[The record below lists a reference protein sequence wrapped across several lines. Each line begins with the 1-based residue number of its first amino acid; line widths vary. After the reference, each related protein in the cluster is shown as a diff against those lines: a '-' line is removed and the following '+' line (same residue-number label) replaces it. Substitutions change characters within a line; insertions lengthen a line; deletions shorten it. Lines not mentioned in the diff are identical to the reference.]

1 MPRAGLPFGGDH
13 ELSLK
18 LEVRQLVDAGSP
30 DRAAGRQPHT
40 HRSRVNAWRG
50 QGFAISQKFPYRT
63 FPYTWNSWFVP
74 VPQVQRERVL
84 ARPGMTVD
92 KFESIL
98 AKQVPDEEKRA
109 KADVIID
116 TGCSLDATRE
126 QVRQLVAKL
135 SAEGNR

>member
-1 MPRAGLPFGGDH
+1 MY
-13 ELSLK
+13 S
-18 LEVRQLVDAGSP
+18 
-30 DRAAGRQPHT
+30 
-40 HRSRVNAWRG
+40 
-50 QGFAISQKFPYRT
+50 I
-63 FPYTWNSWFVP
+63 
-74 VPQVQRERVL
+74 L